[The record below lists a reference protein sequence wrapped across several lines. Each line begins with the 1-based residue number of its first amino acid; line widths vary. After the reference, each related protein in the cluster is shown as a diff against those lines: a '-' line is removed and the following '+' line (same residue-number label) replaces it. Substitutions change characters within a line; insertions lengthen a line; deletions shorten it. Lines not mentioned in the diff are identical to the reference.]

1 MTQSDRNDP
10 GATTEARLPR
20 RDWIILP
27 ALGFLTI
34 CLILVCTELTGL
46 WMFPRNKTPVQDC
59 LNLHSLSTGVQAIP
73 NCTVWARIPEGPLV
87 ENKLNSCGHRAGV
100 ECGTKSSSAY
110 RIVLMGGSMAFGYG
124 VSRENSFAAQLPVQL
139 SHLTGRK
146 VELYNEGQLWGF
158 GPVLNFRMKDVLAA
172 HPDMILW
179 VFTPVDITADLP
191 TLTDSDTA
199 MPKPHGNS
207 TVTREGHASFLTK
220 SWNAM
225 KSAFAGR
232 SIPEA
237 LRALSDDTRS
247 MLLLRHFMYQSPS
260 LYVKASLLGEGS
272 EFLKA
277 DQGPQWQTRL
287 RHIDT
292 LAGEIEGQAKEAGV
306 PVVAVLLPNRAAA
319 TLISSGEWP
328 AGIDPYKVDGE
339 LRSIMVSHGV
349 TYIDILPDFRAVPNA
364 EKDYFAVDG
373 HPNAD
378 GHAVISKFLAKEL
391 TKGELPALDTA
402 PSLQA
407 ASMVGK

>member
-1 MTQSDRNDP
+1 MSQSERNDP
-10 GATTEARLPR
+10 GITIEARLPR
-20 RDWIILP
+20 RDWVILP
-27 ALGFLTI
+27 ALGLLTI
-34 CLILVCTELTGL
+34 CLILVSTELTGL
-46 WMFPRNKTPVQDC
+46 CIFPRNKTPVQNC
-59 LNLHSLSTGVQAIP
+59 LNLHSPSTGVQAIP

-100 ECGTKSSSAY
+100 ECGASSSSEY
-110 RIVLMGGSMAFGYG
+110 KIVLIGGSMAFGYG
-124 VSRENSFAAQLPVQL
+124 VAREDSFAAELPAQL
-139 SHLTGRK
+139 SRLTGRK
-146 VELYNEGQLWGF
+146 IELYNEGQLWGF
-158 GPVLNFRMKDVLAA
+158 GSVLNFHMKDILAA
-172 HPDMILW
+172 HPNMILW

-191 TLTDSDTA
+191 MLSDSDLAT
-199 MPKPHGNS
+199 PKPHGKDA
-207 TVTREGHASFLTK
+207 VAQPGHISFLAR
-220 SWNAM
+220 SWDVM

-237 LRALSDDTRS
+237 LRVLSDDTRT

-277 DQGPQWQTRL
+277 DQGAQWQTRL
-287 RHIDT
+287 RHINR
-292 LAGEIEGQAKEAGV
+292 LAAEIEGQAKEAGV

-319 TLISSGEWP
+319 TLISRGEWP

-339 LRSIMVSHGV
+339 LRSIMTSNGV
-349 TYIDILPDFRAVPNA
+349 TYIDILPDFQAVPNA

-391 TKGELPALDTA
+391 TKRDLPALSSA